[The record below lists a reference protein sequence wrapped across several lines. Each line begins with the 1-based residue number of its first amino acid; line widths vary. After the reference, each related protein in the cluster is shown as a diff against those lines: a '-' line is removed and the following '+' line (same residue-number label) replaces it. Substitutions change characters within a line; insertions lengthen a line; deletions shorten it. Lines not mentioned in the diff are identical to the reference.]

1 MKKILNNKTY
11 IKKKEEES
19 AAKVEEGVVNC
30 IWGEEKVRNVPPGIR
45 KWATQRNITGFLIII

>member
-1 MKKILNNKTY
+1 MKKILNNKTS

-30 IWGEEKVRNVPPGIR
+30 I
-45 KWATQRNITGFLIII
+45 